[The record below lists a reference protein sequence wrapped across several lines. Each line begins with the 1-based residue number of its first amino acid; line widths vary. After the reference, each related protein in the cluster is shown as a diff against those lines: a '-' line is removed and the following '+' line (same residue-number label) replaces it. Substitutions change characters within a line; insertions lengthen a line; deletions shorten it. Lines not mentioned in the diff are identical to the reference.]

1 MNRKFSISR
10 TTHRIGAFLVHTI
23 ALGLALNAG
32 PVRADELGAF
42 PDPEPAEKLERA
54 FWDCERAAVAGMSLD
69 DGLVCAE
76 ITEELKR
83 TLFGSD
89 FDALLAYWQAHKAEQ
104 VGEPEQRLEVA
115 GADMVP

>member
-1 MNRKFSISR
+1 M
-10 TTHRIGAFLVHTI
+10 
-23 ALGLALNAG
+23 
-32 PVRADELGAF
+32 RADELGAF
-42 PDPEPAEKLERA
+42 PDLEPAEKLERA

-76 ITEELKR
+76 ELKR
-83 TLFGSD
+83 ALFGND